1 MNAFF
6 FFLLFCVIFLSF
18 SLVFYLFIFF
28 FFLRSVQHSSW
39 SFYAPDLPFLPHSHI
54 FFSWPCYLCIQD
66 RVELCV
72 FFACDISLWVCCM
85 WCVDCM
91 WYAVCDVPLFVFYVW
106 LVLQWINC
114 SDMFCLFFFICMWH
128 IAGLLEV
135 ISLSV
140 CLLCAIVCRLYF
152 WVSFVCD
159 IYYCLSVLLT
169 LCIIVWWP
177 KVHHLLHVIFN
188 CVRECTNGNKKLIL
202 ILPDSFNPVQYQ
214 WFVKLLD

>member
-1 MNAFF
+1 MV
-6 FFLLFCVIFLSF
+6 FFLLLCVIFLSF

-114 SDMFCLFFFICMWH
+114 SDMFCLFFYLHVTYCEFVGSDKLICMSAVCHCLSSVFLSVFCMWY
-128 IAGLLEV
+128 IL
-135 ISLSV
+135 LSV
-140 CLLCAIVCRLYF
+140 CLAYIMY
-152 WVSFVCD
+152 
-159 IYYCLSVLLT
+159 
-169 LCIIVWWP
+169 
-177 KVHHLLHVIFN
+177 N
-188 CVRECTNGNKKLIL
+188 CVMA
-202 ILPDSFNPVQYQ
+202 
-214 WFVKLLD
+214 